1 MTRVLILAVTLLMAC
16 GCSGGE
22 PRYRLRTADHWI
34 ERRAAS
40 IRPNEWGWRPSGKTA
55 IEALR
60 TIGPAAVPACM
71 RAVGSG
77 DLSVRLAAVETLSM
91 YGAASRPALPLLID
105 RTRDPQWHEY
115 RRGDHNWD
123 FTEAVGRALATIDP
137 ARTHTAGLLRSALN
151 APKPPIPQRGP
162 GGVWQSPEEREFEAW
177 MIREVG
183 RIHLAY
189 LALTLDDSNAEARE
203 IISSALAYEDPRLT
217 PETRGRLAAGESVR
231 DGDGHKMRNNREG
244 LMRALAAEA
253 VNRPA
258 FRRVWP

>member
-115 RRGDHNWD
+115 RHGDHNWD

-151 APKPPIPQRGP
+151 APKPPIPERGP

-217 PETRGRLAAGESVR
+217 PETRARLAAGESVR